1 MILRTRYVWLMAFV
15 CAGQSTTAFAQD
27 GSETGSLIRRAPM
40 ARLSDRPGLSD
51 ADRGRAVA
59 ADYAFCLLRRHDRDV
74 RAFAETPFMTEASIK
89 AIQSLSNPDCLYN
102 AKITMPYALIRG
114 AIFRALYVK
123 DYGKTDLMVGDEAPD
138 YSGSVGDPSL
148 AINATPL
155 MLLDFAGCVIRKDA
169 ASVKKVLLAEAGSDA
184 EKNAFTALA
193 PAFGPCLPQHK
204 TVQFSK
210 ASLGAVLSE
219 AMYRIARNNMAGAKI
234 PSGNM

>member
-1 MILRTRYVWLMAFV
+1 MRPHRHRHTHKPTVLHRAYRA
-15 CAGQSTTAFAQD
+15 
-27 GSETGSLIRRAPM
+27 GSLVSA
-40 ARLSDRPGLSD
+40 
-51 ADRGRAVA
+51 ADRSTSVG
-59 ADYAFCLLRRHDRDV
+59 D
-74 RAFAETPFMTEASIK
+74 
-89 AIQSLSNPDCLYN
+89 
-102 AKITMPYALIRG
+102 ALIRG

-148 AINATPL
+148 AINATQL